1 MKNNIL
7 TERAKIIDL
16 SLFLMVVVSP
26 LMVLQLFDKEV
37 FLWFQII
44 FVVIFAIRFQK
55 IKIIKYPVIILL
67 FLEPFIS
74 GIIALFSAMPL
85 MYKKTAIN
93 LAIMSMPLYFSI
105 CCIAKMISKGYHA
118 VEIIVNAIKCVIL
131 IEIVW
136 FIVQLACYRLAGI
149 DINKA
154 VFVGTLHMVS
164 NASFIRSWV
173 WYPSGLSWHSAVLA
187 PLFVM
192 GILFFDSMI
201 IRCVILLEA
210 FLCGN
215 STTLLG
221 CLFCIVLL
229 VVNALY
235 TKKSKIRKKHFSVF
249 LTIVAIFFLVLLTTN
264 LGEKLSSVLANLWT
278 RLFGAEKDASTEAH
292 LGYYSDYFKIVKMSS
307 IFQILFGYGIGCSG
321 YTISSMYGRYLDGG
335 TWAIECDYVNIIVSR
350 GVIGFAIYYL
360 FLLRIMIKGYRIDH
374 RYGIFVLTLL
384 FQGFGYNIQFDY
396 LLLVELVMYI
406 LISKRINFF
415 AYVDK
420 LNGRRKSTPCL
431 LE

>member
-1 MKNNIL
+1 MKNYIF
-7 TERAKIIDL
+7 TDHAKIIDL
-16 SLFLMVVVSP
+16 SLFLMVFVSP
-26 LMVLQLFDKEV
+26 LMVIQLFNKEL
-37 FLWFQII
+37 FLWLQIV
-44 FVVIFAIRFQK
+44 FVVFCAIRFQK
-55 IKIIKYPVIILL
+55 TKIIKHPIIILL
-67 FLEPFIS
+67 FLEPFVS
-74 GIIALFSAMPL
+74 GIIAQLSSMPL

-131 IEIVW
+131 IEIIW
-136 FIVQLACYRLAGI
+136 IIVQLVCYRLAGM
-149 DINKA
+149 DINEI
-154 VFVGTLHMVS
+154 VFVNTLHMVS

-192 GILFFDSMI
+192 GILFFDSVI

-229 VVNALY
+229 VINALY
-235 TKKSKIRKKHFSVF
+235 TRKYNINRKQICVF
-249 LTIVAIFFLVLLTTN
+249 LTIIAVFFLVILTTN
-264 LGEKLSSVLANLWT
+264 FGEKLSSVLTNLWT

-307 IFQILFGYGIGCSG
+307 VFQILFGYGIGCSG
-321 YTISSMYGRYLDGG
+321 YTITSMYGRYLDGG

-350 GVIGFAIYYL
+350 GVIGFVIYYS
-360 FLLRIMIKGYRIDH
+360 FLLRIMIKGYKIDH
-374 RYGIFVLTLL
+374 RYGIFILTLL

-396 LLLVELVMYI
+396 LLLIELVMYI
-406 LISKRINFF
+406 LISKRMNFF
-415 AYVDK
+415 TYVDK
-420 LNGRRKSTPCL
+420 LNSRGKSVPRL
-431 LE
+431 LQ